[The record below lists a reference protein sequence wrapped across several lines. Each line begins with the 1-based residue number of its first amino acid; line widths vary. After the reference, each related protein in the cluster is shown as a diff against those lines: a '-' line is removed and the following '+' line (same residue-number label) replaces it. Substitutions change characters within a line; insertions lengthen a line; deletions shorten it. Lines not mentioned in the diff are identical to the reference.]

1 MSTKMN
7 PETLVDLARRRAETV
22 GDRPVYSLLSDGQ
35 LVERLSFAALQ
46 AHATAVAARLSEH
59 TAVGD
64 RVLLLCPPGLDYIRA
79 FFGCLFASRIAV
91 PAYPP
96 RNNRHMSRLLAIIQ
110 DSQATCVLTTRALRD
125 KLRASIEASG
135 GQVRA
140 EIVAV
145 DEVDVSSG
153 RTWDGPAPRASEV
166 AFLQYTSGSTGT
178 PKGVMVTH
186 RNLMMNSAMSA
197 DAFELTTDSVYV
209 SWLPLFHD
217 MGLMGMLQGVFSG
230 MHTLL
235 MSPLDFVTRPLRWL
249 EAISKHRASISG
261 GPNFAYEL
269 CTTRLTDEE
278 LRGLELSCWRI
289 AFNGSEPVQAE
300 VLRRFSQRF
309 QVCGFRNQ
317 THYPCYGLAEATLF
331 VSGSAG
337 PREPV
342 IKALSRSRLVE
353 HEVREA
359 EGPQD
364 ELKHLVSCGRAFH
377 DEVIKIVDAEARTE
391 LPEGR
396 LGEVWISGSHVAGG
410 YWRNDPATEETFH
423 AVLPGDSRTY
433 LRTGDLGFLDKGELY
448 ITGRLK
454 DLIIVRGQNHYPQDI
469 EVTAQQSHPALV
481 AGGGAAFALSPS
493 DGAPEGTERVVLVQ
507 EVRRTARNQPL
518 EEVIAAIKEAVTEA
532 LGVELHQIVLVQE
545 QSIPKTSSGKIQ
557 RRQTRQLF
565 LEGGLKRIAVEG
577 GSSDAA
583 AAAVG
588 GAGSLPAS
596 TRALLRAPPAQA
608 RALLEN
614 TVKSLAS
621 QVLKR
626 PFILLDARQPLRNY
640 GLNEATTQVLRTRLR
655 EELGV
660 ELAAAL
666 PEAASI
672 GTLAELLL
680 TQLAGLC
687 ET

>member
-1 MSTKMN
+1 MN
-7 PETLVDLARRRAETV
+7 KTPETLVNLARERAETSAEL
-22 GDRPVYSLLSDGQ
+22 PVYSLLSEGQ
-35 LVERLSFAALQ
+35 SVERLSFAALH
-46 AHATAVAARLSEH
+46 AHAASVAARLSEH

-96 RNNRHMSRLLAIIQ
+96 RNNRHMLRLLAIIQ

-125 KLRASIEASG
+125 KLRASLASSG
-135 GQVRA
+135 SPVRA
-140 EIVAV
+140 EVLAV
-145 DEVDVSSG
+145 DEVDLASG
-153 RTWDGPAPRASEV
+153 HRWSGPSPRESEV

-186 RNLMMNSAMSA
+186 RNLMMNSAMSR
-197 DAFELTTDSVYV
+197 DAFELTPGSVYV

-230 MHTLL
+230 LHTLL
-235 MSPLDFVTRPLRWL
+235 MSPLDFVTRPSRWL

-269 CTTRLTDEE
+269 CTTKITDEE
-278 LRGLELSCWRI
+278 LQSLDLSCWRI
-289 AFNGSEPVQAE
+289 AFNGAEPVQAE

-309 QVCGFRNQ
+309 AGCGFRHQ
-317 THYPCYGLAEATLF
+317 AHYPCYGLAEATLF

-342 IKALSRSRLVE
+342 IKTLSRTRLVE
-353 HEVREA
+353 NDVREA
-359 EGPQD
+359 EGPRD
-364 ELKHLVSCGRAFH
+364 DVKTLVSCGRAFH
-377 DEVIKIVDAEARTE
+377 DEVIKIVEAETRTE
-391 LPEGR
+391 LPERR
-396 LGEVWISGSHVAGG
+396 LGEVWVSGSNVARG
-410 YWRNDPATEETFH
+410 YWRNEPATEETFH
-423 AVLPGDSRTY
+423 AFLPNDHRTY
-433 LRTGDLGFLDKGELY
+433 LRTGDLGFLDEGELY

-469 EVTAQQSHPALV
+469 ELTAQQSHAALV

-493 DGAPEGTERVVLVQ
+493 EEGREGTERVVLVH
-507 EVRRTARNQPL
+507 EVRRTARNLPH

-532 LGVELHQIVLVQE
+532 LGVELDPIVLVQE

-565 LEGGLKRIAVEG
+565 LEGGLKRIAGQGDTSEG
-577 GSSDAA
+577 ERTGESKP
-583 AAAVG
+583 
-588 GAGSLPAS
+588 GSLPAT
-596 TRALLRAPPAQA
+596 TRALLQVPPAQA

-626 PFILLDARQPLRNY
+626 PFILLDARQPLMNY
-640 GLNEATTQVLRTRLR
+640 GLNAATGQTLRSRLH

-660 ELAAAL
+660 ELATAIDAS
-666 PEAASI
+666 ASI

-680 TQLAGLC
+680 SQIAGATL
-687 ET
+687 E

>member
-7 PETLVDLARRRAETV
+7 PETLVDLMRQRAETF
-22 GDRPVYSLLSDGQ
+22 GERPVYSLLSDGK
-35 LVERLSFAALQ
+35 LVEQLGFTALQ
-46 AHATAVAARLSEH
+46 AHATGVAARLSEH

-79 FFGCLFASRIAV
+79 FFGCLLASRIAV

-96 RNNRHMSRLLAIIQ
+96 RNNRHMLRLLAIIQ

-125 KLRASIEASG
+125 KLHSSLQATG

-153 RTWDGPAPRASEV
+153 RTWDGPVPRASEV
-166 AFLQYTSGSTGT
+166 AFLQYTSGSTGS

-217 MGLMGMLQGVFSG
+217 MGLMGMLQGVYSG
-230 MHTLL
+230 MHTFL
-235 MSPLDFVTRPLRWL
+235 MSPLDFVTRPSRWL
-249 EAISKHRASISG
+249 EAISKHRATISG

-269 CTTRLTDEE
+269 CTTKITDEE
-278 LRGLELSCWRI
+278 LRGLDLSCWRI

-300 VLRRFSQRF
+300 VLHRFSQRF
-309 QVCGFRNQ
+309 QACGFRRQ
-317 THYPCYGLAEATLF
+317 AHYPCYGLAEATLF

-342 IKALSRSRLVE
+342 IKALSRARLVE
-353 HEVREA
+353 HEVREVM
-359 EGPQD
+359 GPQD
-364 ELKHLVSCGRAFH
+364 EVKHLVSCGRAFH
-377 DEVIKIVDAEARTE
+377 DESIKIVDAETRTE

-396 LGEVWISGSHVAGG
+396 LGEVWISGSHVARG
-410 YWRNDPATEETFH
+410 YWRNESATEETFH
-423 AVLPGDSRTY
+423 AVLPGDSRHF

-493 DGAPEGTERVVLVQ
+493 EGEPEGTERVVLVQ

-518 EEVIAAIKEAVTEA
+518 EGVIAAIKEAVTEA
-532 LGVELHQIVLVQE
+532 LGVELHQVVLVQE

-565 LEGGLKRIAVEG
+565 LESGLKRIAVDG
-577 GSSDAA
+577 GASESETAA
-583 AAAVG
+583 G
-588 GAGSLPAS
+588 GAGPLPAA
-596 TRALLRAPPAQA
+596 TRALLQAPPAQA

-660 ELAAAL
+660 ELAAAI
-666 PEAASI
+666 PESASI

-680 TQLAGLC
+680 SQLVGLHA
-687 ET
+687 E